1 VLLRLQAAGSIPVVP
16 TPFFSCFDFEA
27 LFVFS
32 RVGCENNSA
41 LGRNDVVLML

>member
-1 VLLRLQAAGSIPVVP
+1 VLLSLQVAGSIPVVP
-16 TPFFSCFDFEA
+16 TPFFSCFEA